1 MAAVAVMDQLRATNS
16 FIDRHKPWLLARR
29 PHDEDASAWLRVVL
43 GVSIDTVRRAVIL
56 LQPFVPDTARR
67 AHDTRGQVGDRCRA
81 RHRGRRRHVVVH
93 RRHGGGGGA
102 AHPSLACIAATRP
115 ILSDPGEFATR

>member
-67 AHDTRGQVGDRCRA
+67 ALDRLGVPEQQRCWAHASELLYTSDHSLGGDTTPIFKRLDVS
-81 RHRGRRRHVVVH
+81 
-93 RRHGGGGGA
+93 GA
-102 AHPSLACIAATRP
+102 DDSKQSGHETVKA
-115 ILSDPGEFATR
+115 F